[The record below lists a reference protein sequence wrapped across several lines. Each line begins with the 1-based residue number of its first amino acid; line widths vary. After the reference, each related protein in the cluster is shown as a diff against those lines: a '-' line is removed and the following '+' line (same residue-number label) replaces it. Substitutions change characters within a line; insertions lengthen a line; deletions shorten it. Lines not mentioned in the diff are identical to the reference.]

1 LFKELKDLSPEEKK
15 VMGQQIK
22 ALFDEVNTAFMHQ
35 QDEIKR
41 SYRDAKLSEEIID
54 ISTPA
59 NPLSLGHANLQN
71 QLRRTVEQIFQGM

>member
-15 VMGQQIK
+15 DMGQQIK
-22 ALFDEVNTAFMHQ
+22 NLFDEVNSAFMLQ

-54 ISTPA
+54 ISTPG
-59 NPLSLGHANLQN
+59 NSLSLGHANLQN